1 MYLSRGNPVVYY
13 GDEQG
18 FTGDGGDQDARE
30 DMFPSRTAVY
40 NDNDLLGSRA
50 TTAQSNFDQKHP
62 LYQLIRQLSYV
73 RLSMAPLRRG
83 STIVRATSDE
93 PGLLAFSRILGGR
106 EVLVA
111 LNTSTKAVSANVQ
124 VEVGSRNFARV
135 LGDCPAR
142 ATAPGSVRISL
153 PPLGYAICNAR

>member
-1 MYLSRGNPVVYY
+1 
-13 GDEQG
+13 
-18 FTGDGGDQDARE
+18 
-30 DMFPSRTAVY
+30 
-40 NDNDLLGSRA
+40 
-50 TTAQSNFDQKHP
+50 
-62 LYQLIRQLSYV
+62 
-73 RLSMAPLRRG
+73 MAPLRRG
-83 STIVRATSDE
+83 ATVVRAAEDG

-124 VEVGSRNFARV
+124 VEVGSNAFAKV
-135 LGDCPAR
+135 LGNCPAR